1 MTLYV
6 LDTDLLSLYQR
17 NHPQVCTRIRLARQN
32 GNAPQKFQVSELWEN
47 SPNSGPSTAPKTKPP
62 ACAQ

>member
-32 GNAPQKFQVSELWEN
+32 GNAPQKFQVSEL
-47 SPNSGPSTAPKTKPP
+47 
-62 ACAQ
+62 